1 MQRSKDGIMQ
11 YPEFKELLQCLSFWQ
26 RTFHSYDQNRT
37 NFMEAHEL
45 GRCILEKYGK
55 HTNITM
61 HVCFFHVQRKRPC
74 LCADTTKS
82 PCQPRI
88 CRTPINVDLTM
99 LRYRQSTLSIAVWLL
114 VIQATSSRKLRW
126 LQYLSA
132 ILAPWK
138 MAECWYRSRTSSL
151 YPFDCER
158 IRVRAEL
165 LTDFMLNMRSCTT
178 HTYTYITE
186 MYSCEL

>member
-55 HTNITM
+55 HTNISTYASFM
-61 HVCFFHVQRKRPC
+61 YDV
-74 LCADTTKS
+74 LAWAADTTK
-82 PCQPRI
+82 PRCQPRI
-88 CRTPINVDLTM
+88 CGTSVNVDLTM
-99 LRYRQSTLSIAVWLL
+99 LRYGQLALCIAVWML

-138 MAECWYRSRTSSL
+138 MGEFWYRSRTSSL
-151 YPFDCER
+151 YPSDCER